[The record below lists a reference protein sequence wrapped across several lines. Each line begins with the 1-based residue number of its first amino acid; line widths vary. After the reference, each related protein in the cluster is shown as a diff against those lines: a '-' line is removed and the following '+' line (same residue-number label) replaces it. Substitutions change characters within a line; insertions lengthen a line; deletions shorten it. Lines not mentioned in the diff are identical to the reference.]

1 MATASRKITRADL
14 NDLVGPRILRMNMDS
29 TGPIPFRASA
39 AYGVRPTAPAG
50 RPITATG
57 AAGMAPEA
65 NATIRPTVVDQ
76 VETRSAATGRLDLLV
91 AGTVRSDINRGTGFD
106 GDSVST
112 IPSGT
117 HLPTRPQAVN
127 EGPMHLYNR
136 QADRIEAATGVALGR
151 TLDIQG

>member
-1 MATASRKITRADL
+1 
-14 NDLVGPRILRMNMDS
+14 MNMDP

-50 RPITATG
+50 RPITVTGAIGATG
-57 AAGMAPEA
+57 TTPEA
-65 NATIRPTVVDQ
+65 NAAIRPTVVDQ

>member
-1 MATASRKITRADL
+1 
-14 NDLVGPRILRMNMDS
+14 MNMDP

-50 RPITATG
+50 RPITVTG
-57 AAGMAPEA
+57 AIGASGASGANGTAPEA
-65 NATIRPTVVDQ
+65 NAAIRPTVVDQ

>member
-1 MATASRKITRADL
+1 
-14 NDLVGPRILRMNMDS
+14 MNMDS

-50 RPITATG
+50 RPIAATTATG
-57 AAGMAPEA
+57 AGTA
-65 NATIRPTVVDQ
+65 IRPAVVDQ
-76 VETRSAATGRLDLLV
+76 VETRSATTERLDLLV

-106 GDSVST
+106 GDSVSN
-112 IPSGT
+112 IASGT

>member
-1 MATASRKITRADL
+1 
-14 NDLVGPRILRMNMDS
+14 MDS

-39 AYGVRPTAPAG
+39 AYGVRPTSPSA
-50 RPITATG
+50 RPNPTSAAG
-57 AAGMAPEA
+57 AAPST
-65 NATIRPTVVDQ
+65 TIRPTVVDQ
-76 VETRSAATGRLDLLV
+76 VETRSANTERLDLLV

-106 GDSVST
+106 GDSVSA
-112 IPSGT
+112 IPSGK

-151 TLDIQG
+151 TLDLQG

>member
-1 MATASRKITRADL
+1 
-14 NDLVGPRILRMNMDS
+14 MNMDS

-50 RPITATG
+50 RPIAATTATG
-57 AAGMAPEA
+57 AGSA
-65 NATIRPTVVDQ
+65 IRPTV
-76 VETRSAATGRLDLLV
+76 S
-91 AGTVRSDINRGTGFD
+91 N
-106 GDSVST
+106 
-112 IPSGT
+112 IPGGT

>member
-1 MATASRKITRADL
+1 
-14 NDLVGPRILRMNMDS
+14 MNMDS

-50 RPITATG
+50 RPIA
-57 AAGMAPEA
+57 AAGMAPETGA
-65 NATIRPTVVDQ
+65 AIRPTVVDQ
-76 VETRSAATGRLDLLV
+76 VETRSATTERLDLLV

-106 GDSVST
+106 GDSVSN